1 MGSIGDVVVRGLDG
15 VVVDGSGGAVAVC
28 DCGGSS
34 SDDLYRLGRR
44 DVSSEKSRVFPN
56 FEVGEETTG
65 LRDYFAGQAMQ
76 HMSIPTRVTWTE
88 SSWRLDDMSSFPFDQ
103 MATVA
108 YLWADAMMKA
118 REQ

>member
-1 MGSIGDVVVRGLDG
+1 MGSIGDVVVRGVDG
-15 VVVDGSGGAVAVC
+15 VVADHGTGAV
-28 DCGGSS
+28 GSS
-34 SDDLYRLGRR
+34 HMCGRDGDDLYRLGRR